1 MNNKYF
7 SGIMKKSTLFT
18 CLLLVVIGACKK
30 ESLSSSSDNTT
41 NTDTKFANIA
51 VTNNFSWSNDRN
63 LTFNFDG
70 APESAYP
77 AILKVSGSDGS
88 IIYQKL
94 QKGDEDFST
103 SFKVPANYETL
114 DVQFGA
120 TKKTFSVKSGII
132 TMNLN

>member
-1 MNNKYF
+1 MNNKYLT
-7 SGIMKKSTLFT
+7 GIMKKSTLFT
-18 CLLLVVIGACKK
+18 CLLLVIIGACRK
-30 ESLSSSSDNTT
+30 ESLSSNENPP

-63 LTFNFDG
+63 LTFNFAG

-77 AILKVSGSDGS
+77 AILKVSSSDGS

-132 TMNLN
+132 SMNLN